1 MRKIIIGLIL
11 IATFNGCK
19 KENIIL
25 KNLTGIWKINEYNRA
40 GAFTKTNFS
49 DGEMTLEFIKYKKAY
64 TATIKGVFRL
74 DYSDVTKVDIVDT
87 FQYQIKKNEID
98 ITFVQN
104 KPTVGITRPNL
115 TPTFLKRRF
124 KIEGYKTDQIK
135 LTRIDSTD
143 LYIKAIK

>member
-1 MRKIIIGLIL
+1 MRKIIIFLIL
-11 IATFNGCK
+11 LTTFIGCK
-19 KENIIL
+19 KENVIL
-25 KNLTGIWKINEYNRA
+25 KKLTGTWKIKEYTRA

-49 DGEMTLEFIKYKKAY
+49 DAEMTLEFIKYKNAY

-74 DYSDVTKVDIVDT
+74 DYTDVTKVDIIDT
-87 FQYQIKKNEID
+87 FQYQIKKDELD

-104 KPTVGITRPNL
+104 KPTVGITRPNV

-124 KIEGYKTDQIK
+124 KIEGYKTNEIK